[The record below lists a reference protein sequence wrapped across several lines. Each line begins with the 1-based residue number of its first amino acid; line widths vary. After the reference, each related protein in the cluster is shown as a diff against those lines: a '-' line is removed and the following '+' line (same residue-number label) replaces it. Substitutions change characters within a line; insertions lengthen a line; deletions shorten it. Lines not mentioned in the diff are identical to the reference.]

1 LIQKPMKY
9 FVLIILFFAAVSFA
23 QVGKYTHIVGGS
35 FTQAGQRLASGFG
48 CWDTRANRYGN
59 LPRASFMNGAAPTVV
74 SDIAPAGRGF
84 LAVGD
89 FTSVNGI
96 NANGIAFFDGSKWC
110 AFPHLNL
117 YTYDV
122 PNPSAVTNPI
132 QFPNRRANRP
142 GFAVAIAQLQGNPN
156 DFYIFGGRRLADNRP
171 AFNQVGTE
179 TTGVAGLV
187 RLTFDA
193 NTNNFTI
200 GKVPGYETRP
210 GQFTGNPLNDGN
222 GYPADT
228 APIGTIGRTKVRVVS
243 SNSILSF
250 YVHPNVGAAGSIQR
264 WRTNTGSVDSQWI
277 SVQTPVTN
285 GGFNVSNA
293 NVQYNV
299 VAQGLQDVARDF
311 DHDGTNL
318 FIVGQFDNSANTTS
332 NVNYVN
338 VACSPNA
345 NTNSITWQV
354 AANWPNVNNFNQ
366 TITQLITVPNGNLGA
381 FRIATEPGVTGVYYV
396 ATAFVSVDTTA
407 GADRDLFNVPQ
418 YFIYRVNNAVP
429 TLLGTQ
435 ATGSIVPRF
444 DVTGGGYPTF
454 ARLSFYNSRLYVF
467 GDFAYYSWINNQNNQ
482 WPRHYQRCI
491 SNAVFYDGSEFVD
504 AYGGFTGVGANYPL
518 IAANTAASADFVFVA
533 GATNYY
539 DIFSAGSV
547 VAYNRDTKRWV
558 NFGANRFVVRG
569 TNTGAGN
576 RYTGMDGNVQ
586 AIHFIKKQ
594 RSGISDA
601 VVVGGQFDWYGNQ
614 YLGSVAYLRTNN
626 GQYESLGG
634 GLFVEETSASYT
646 ADQTTPIYRAG
657 NVLDFE
663 EIDGRFY
670 AAGAFTKNINGACLN
685 YVASVSATN
694 TGEVWTSLGA
704 GCDGVVRDLIA
715 KGNDLYLGGDFNSC
729 AGVDGTRRVARYDTK
744 KGTWW
749 ALQEGL
755 EGQVYAMI
763 WYRGNLLVGGSF
775 TANPAAYRSTTT
787 GLWEWNGNRWAP
799 LAARCYK
806 DCADGLTNFNF
817 PFAGAA
823 DPASRSVVDVRSL
836 RTIGGNLY
844 IHGTVLSTGVAG
856 VLIQYDGKSF
866 KQYGTASNACTKQG
880 CLASNNSEVIALFN
894 RPNGLNQNYMQYNPD
909 RQNWVDTF
917 TGFNNQPI
925 IVASASSVAMSLF
938 SLILIIVLA
947 F

>member
-1 LIQKPMKY
+1 MKY

-59 LPRASFMNGAAPTVV
+59 LPRASFRNALGATVV

-117 YTYDV
+117 YSYTV
-122 PNPSAVTNPI
+122 PNPTPNPI
-132 QFPNRRANRP
+132 IFPDNRNNRP
-142 GFAVAIAQLQGNPN
+142 GYAVAIAQLQGNAN
-156 DFYIFGGRRLADNRP
+156 DFYIFGGLRADGSGP
-171 AFNQVGTE
+171 AFNQIGT
-179 TTGVAGLV
+179 TVTGVAGLV
-187 RLTFDA
+187 RLTYDA
-193 NTNNFTI
+193 NTNNFTVNAV
-200 GKVPGYETRP
+200 GGYETRP
-210 GQFTGNPLNDGN
+210 GQYSTPANPLNDGN
-222 GYPADT
+222 GYPADS
-228 APIGTIGRTKVRVVS
+228 APSGTIGRTKVRVVS
-243 SNSILSF
+243 QNSILSF
-250 YVHPNVGAAGSIQR
+250 YVHPAVGTAGNIQR
-264 WRTNTGSVDSQWI
+264 WRTGAGSVDSQWI
-277 SVQTPVTN
+277 SVQTDIT
-285 GGFNVSNA
+285 GGSFNVSNA
-293 NVQYNV
+293 AVTYNV
-299 VAQGLQDVARDF
+299 LAQGLLNQARDF

-318 FIVGQFDNSANTTS
+318 FIVGRFDNSQNTTS

-366 TITQLITVPNGNLGA
+366 TNTQLPSVPNANLGA

-396 ATAFVSVDTTA
+396 ATAFVSVDNTPT
-407 GADRDLFNVPQ
+407 RDNDLVGVPQ

-429 TLLGTQ
+429 TLLGSQSAGT
-435 ATGSIVPRF
+435 IVPRF
-444 DVTGGGYPTF
+444 DLPTAGFPTF

-467 GDFAYYSWINNQNNQ
+467 GNFAYYSWINNQNNQ

-504 AYGGFTGVGANYPL
+504 AYGGFTTVGATSYPL
-518 IAANTAASADFVFVA
+518 IAANTAASADFVYVA

-558 NFGANRFVVRG
+558 NFGANRFVLRG
-569 TNTGAGN
+569 GN
-576 RYTGMDGNVQ
+576 PLAVNKFGGLDGNVQ

-634 GLFVEETSASYT
+634 GLFVEESEGAYR
-646 ADQTTPIYRAG
+646 ADQTSPIYRAG

-694 TGEVWTSLGA
+694 TNEVWTALGA
-704 GCDGVVRDLIA
+704 GCDGLVRDLIA
-715 KGNDLYLGGDFNSC
+715 KGNDLYLGGDFSSC

-755 EGQVYAMI
+755 EGSVYAMI

-775 TANPAAYRSTTT
+775 TATPAAYRTNFATT

-823 DPASRSVVDVRSL
+823 DPASRSVNNVRSL

-844 IHGTVLSTGVAG
+844 IHGTVLENGAAG

-866 KQYGTASNACTKQG
+866 KQYGTASNGCTKQG
-880 CLASNNSEVIALFN
+880 CLASNNSEVIALFT
-894 RPNGLNQNYMQYNPD
+894 RANGLNQNYMQYNPD

-917 TGFNNQPI
+917 TGFNNQPV
-925 IVASASSVAMSLF
+925 IVASASSVVLSLF
-938 SLILIIVLA
+938 SLFLIIVLA